1 VIAVLGNKRAT
12 AMAIL
17 AKVGPRTSL
26 DIDDFSSTN
35 TGVFSVRDAVAIFLG
50 TAQRRA
56 QRWYT
61 TRGRES
67 MHAIIVAAILAI
79 TSFSIKPNPKAPTAD
94 AVLEHA
100 VEEADFVVHADVAA
114 TVGANFA
121 VLAKLPEDPLVK
133 QVPEMREA
141 ITQALMQ
148 LEQGRTMAKG
158 MMGFDPVT
166 DLHSV
171 TAFVRVRDG
180 APQPDFLIVL
190 RGKFPADLPGTIGK
204 SMGGKGATIDGRAT
218 ATMPDGTV
226 IGTSKSG
233 ALIVG
238 KADWVNA
245 RVADAWKAPA
255 RVKGS
260 PWARIATALDAKPF
274 FLVASKPSAAL
285 VAQMTK
291 DIGDNFGR
299 DLLANHTVG
308 VLAASATGVQW
319 MYEARDAAFAKR
331 METASKGFIELMR
344 AAHSAPRGLA
354 QIAIAA
360 LPSYAKKSKEIDAVI
375 AAKDNIMD
383 AVWDLTGDGKFAAK
397 VKLDGNLV
405 HVTATGKKFSDVVPA
420 SFLAGLGAIG
430 FVAGKAESKAP
441 ATMSAPPKA
450 VPAKPAPRAG
460 SGLGTPVKPK
470 TK

>member
-1 VIAVLGNKRAT
+1 
-12 AMAIL
+12 
-17 AKVGPRTSL
+17 
-26 DIDDFSSTN
+26 
-35 TGVFSVRDAVAIFLG
+35 
-50 TAQRRA
+50 
-56 QRWYT
+56 
-61 TRGRES
+61 

-79 TSFSIKPNPKAPTAD
+79 TSFSIKPNPKAPSTD
-94 AVLEHA
+94 VVLEHA
-100 VEEADFVVHADVAA
+100 VDDADFVLHLDVAA

-121 VLAKLPEDPLVK
+121 VLAKLPEDALIK

-141 ITQALMQ
+141 ITQALAQ
-148 LEQGRTMAKG
+148 IDQGRTMAKG

-166 DLHSV
+166 DLTSV
-171 TAFVRVRDG
+171 TAFVKVRDG
-180 APQPDFLIVL
+180 APQPDFLVVL
-190 RGKFPADLPGTIGK
+190 RGKFAADLPSTIGK
-204 SMGGKGATIDGRAT
+204 SMGGKGTVIDGRAT

-226 IGTSKSG
+226 IGMSKSG

-238 KADWVNA
+238 KADWVTA
-245 RVADAWKAPA
+245 RVADAWKAPV
-255 RVKGS
+255 RGRGT

-274 FLVASKPSAAL
+274 FLVASKPSAEL
-285 VAQMTK
+285 VKMMTK

-299 DLLANHTVG
+299 DLLANHVVG
-308 VLAASATGVQW
+308 VLAAQHNGVTW

-331 METASKGFIELMR
+331 METMSKGFIELMR
-344 AAHSAPRGLA
+344 AAHTAPRGMA
-354 QIAIAA
+354 QIAVAA

-375 AAKDNIMD
+375 ASKDKIMD

-420 SFLAGLGAIG
+420 SFVGALGAIG
-430 FVAGKAESKAP
+430 FLTSVRGGKSEAMPPP
-441 ATMSAPPKA
+441 ATKA
-450 VPAKPAPRAG
+450 TPVRPA